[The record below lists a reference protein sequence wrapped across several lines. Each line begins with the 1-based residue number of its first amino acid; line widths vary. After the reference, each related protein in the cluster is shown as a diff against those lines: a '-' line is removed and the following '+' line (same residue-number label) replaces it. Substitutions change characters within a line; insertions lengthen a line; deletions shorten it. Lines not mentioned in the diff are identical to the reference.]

1 MAAGFAPILLRR
13 THVILIYQ
21 SNNNSPTAITEIA
34 VVFFR
39 RLNFIFARTARTK
52 TPGVKGKRSE
62 V

>member
-21 SNNNSPTAITEIA
+21 SNNNSPTAITAIAEIA

-39 RLNFIFARTARTK
+39 RLNFIFARTAGTK
-52 TPGVKGKRSE
+52 H
-62 V
+62 